1 MRAAAPLR
9 VLPAQLA
16 RRPRAGA
23 SRAATCALRAGRPAL
38 RATVC
43 SSSRALSA
51 AVAEKAAASSGADKA
66 VALALE
72 PAPPRFGSSI
82 PRGDTAGA
90 ALVIEDV
97 SVQAGDRDL
106 LTDASMR
113 VLPGQRVGLV
123 GAEALPMRVARVAPG
138 SHALTTRFAC
148 AQVPTAAASRLFFAQ
163 SAACGWRTAAALRAP
178 QSWRL
183 RIWSRLACLAAL
195 RRCGKR
201 LAAA

>member
-1 MRAAAPLR
+1 MPCAAAGRLKMRTAAPLR
-9 VLPAQLA
+9 GVLPALA
-16 RRPRAGA
+16 CCPRAAA
-23 SRAATCALRAGRPAL
+23 SRAATSAQRAGRPAL

-51 AVAEKAAASSGADKA
+51 AVAEKAAAGSVAEKA

-72 PAPPRFGSSI
+72 PVPPRFGSSI

-106 LTDASMR
+106 LTDASLR

-123 GAEALPMRVARVAPG
+123 GA
-138 SHALTTRFAC
+138 
-148 AQVPTAAASRLFFAQ
+148 
-163 SAACGWRTAAALRAP
+163 AALLFAAPRRAAP
-178 QSWRL
+178 
-183 RIWSRLACLAAL
+183 
-195 RRCGKR
+195 RRAHTR
-201 LAAA
+201 